1 MKKDE
6 KFLMIAGTFLI
17 AILLFFVSDQS
28 VYGEDRMSGGGHI
41 SFTGESDKGI
51 VDPENPE
58 VEVDPGPSPSTK
70 GALRL
75 DFVPQLNF
83 YRNKLVGKDMIYPVN
98 AQLFRDETPARGN
111 FVQVSD
117 NRGAALG
124 WTLQLRQEVQF
135 QNSIDPNNQLNGAFL
150 SLDKSW
156 ANSSRTGIEAPIVS
170 KDVILLNR
178 IGETYNL
185 AQAKSGGGVGSWS
198 ISFGAS
204 TDNPKNQEATL
215 TPKVDAE
222 KNAVFDPAFDN
233 KQMVENSAITL
244 SVPGTTQK
252 KPGTYTTVLTWILAE
267 LP

>member
-1 MKKDE
+1 MKKN
-6 KFLMIAGTFLI
+6 KKNLVIAGTFFV
-17 AILLFFVSDQS
+17 AIFLVYLSNQS
-28 VYGEDRMSGGGHI
+28 VYADDSVAGGGHI
-41 SFTGESDKGI
+41 SFTGEQDTGI
-51 VDPENPE
+51 KDPENPGK
-58 VEVDPGPSPSTK
+58 VVDPGPSPSTK
-70 GALRL
+70 GELRL

-98 AQLFRDETPARGN
+98 AQLFHDETPARGN

-117 NRGAALG
+117 DRGAALG
-124 WTLQLRQEVQF
+124 WTLQLRQEAQF
-135 QNSIDPNNQLNGAFL
+135 QNSMDPNNQLNGAFL

-156 ANSSRTGIEAPIVS
+156 ASSNRADIEAPLVS

-185 AQAKSGGGVGSWS
+185 AEAKPGGGVGSWS

-204 TDNPKNQEATL
+204 IDNPKNQEATL

-222 KNAVFDPAFDN
+222 EKAVFDPTFEN
-233 KQMVENSAITL
+233 KQMIENSAITL
-244 SVPGTTQK
+244 SVPGTTEK
-252 KPGTYTTVLTWILAE
+252 IPGTYTTVLTWILAE